1 MTPSRRRNNQR
12 DSRYVGRSRGRVAQG
27 SVILIVAL
35 PRWAALAY
43 RGTFERRA
51 NRTAPSGVRRSV
63 PGLSAPGGRVS
74 HVTSFQVGGQVM
86 FPTSRLAARV
96 AWLPAAL
103 LIVAGCN
110 QGPSPEVQAR
120 IDSLS
125 QASTQRDRLMQEV
138 AEHTRLVSEISREL
152 ARVNVPARALKVSG
166 ESPLRASR
174 DTLIQKI
181 RYMTTRVKE
190 IEPRLK
196 ESEQRIKDLTTLS
209 DSLRNELAST
219 MQNLQGVIANQKE
232 TIDALTLQVETLTA
246 ENSALRDTLEN
257 MSTISN
263 TVYYVVGTKDE
274 LEQKGIITEE
284 GGARFLFVLWKS
296 GKTLVP
302 SRNLDPGVFTVA
314 DRRHFTELPLPASD
328 KEYRIVSRQDTSALE
343 TPPDHDGKISGRGV
357 KIADPAKFW
366 ANSKYLII
374 VEG

>member
-1 MTPSRRRNNQR
+1 MTRNCRRL
-12 DSRYVGRSRGRVAQG
+12 VRG
-27 SVILIVAL
+27 
-35 PRWAALAY
+35 
-43 RGTFERRA
+43 
-51 NRTAPSGVRRSV
+51 
-63 PGLSAPGGRVS
+63 
-74 HVTSFQVGGQVM
+74 
-86 FPTSRLAARV
+86 
-96 AWLPAAL
+96 AWLPIAL
-103 LIVAGCN
+103 LVAAGCK

-125 QASTQRDRLMQEV
+125 QASSQRDRLMQEV
-138 AEHTRLVSEISREL
+138 AENTRLVSEISREL
-152 ARVNVPARALKVSG
+152 ARVNVPARALK
-166 ESPLRASR
+166 
-174 DTLIQKI
+174 
-181 RYMTTRVKE
+181 
-190 IEPRLK
+190 
-196 ESEQRIKDLTTLS
+196 ESEQRIKDLTSLS

-219 MQNLQGVIANQKE
+219 MQNLQGVIDNQKE

-274 LEQKGIITEE
+274 LEQKGIIQEE

-302 SRNLDPGVFTVA
+302 ARNLDPGVFTVA
-314 DRRHFTELPLPASD
+314 DRRHFTELPLPESD

-343 TPPDHDGKISGRGV
+343 TPPDHDGKISGRAV